1 MVIKQGEIY
10 WVELE
15 EPRGSEPGYTHPHV
29 VIQND
34 VFNASRINTTIVCP
48 LTSNLKKVQSPGNV
62 LLDQS
67 EGNLPKQSVVVVSQV
82 FTIDK
87 AQLVEYI
94 GALSRQRVKQ
104 ILAGLR
110 LLTEPR
116 DIE

>member
-1 MVIKQGEIY
+1 MRSV
-10 WVELE
+10 
-15 EPRGSEPGYTHPHV
+15 GSREFFVDIEQRDSYT
-29 VIQND
+29 
-34 VFNASRINTTIVCP
+34 
-48 LTSNLKKVQSPGNV
+48 
-62 LLDQS
+62 
-67 EGNLPKQSVVVVSQV
+67 EGNLAKKSVVVISQV

-87 AQLVEYI
+87 AQLVEFI